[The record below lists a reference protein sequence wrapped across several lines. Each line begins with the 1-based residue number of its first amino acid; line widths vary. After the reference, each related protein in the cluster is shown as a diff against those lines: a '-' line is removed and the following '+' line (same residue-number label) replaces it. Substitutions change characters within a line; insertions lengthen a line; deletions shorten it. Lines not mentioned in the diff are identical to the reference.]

1 MRKLVVLMLLVMLPL
16 VLMAQNP
23 EPVTIKVK
31 VTVHNKETKKDINE
45 RVTYSR
51 MLTKKEAQ
59 EAHAAIERLT
69 GDKSANDMN
78 IDLDQEAKVKLLM
91 KKYGFIEKN
100 RTSAKGFVELSTAT
114 TMCYLFITGQENKV
128 SDILEVVPGKTEYE
142 LTINVQRLQE
152 VYAEGKLGEREEI
165 GGGTGDPDDGNEY
178 FRVKMKILKGQAR
191 SNARMIVQTYAV
203 DCQTDDTMAYCHPLV
218 YEGAKYHELQNK
230 RMSFDYFKNDSLAKS
245 YQASTPLEDDEYIMV
260 DTTLVYKKEDKNA
273 SFRGPF
279 KFVVEDYHHV
289 YYTGNYAGTCLRYRP
304 FKFLDFTPALAEME
318 LTEEFKEEAQSQI
331 ADEKRDLA
339 LSFEVGKS
347 ELKEDSMNQVN
358 MNKLVE
364 ELRSYGDKLLSP
376 SIQGMASPDGNM
388 KKNQE
393 LAAQRA
399 QLAARIIQ
407 RYLPSGQRVASTSGV
422 YTWNDVIER
431 MRKKGKSSEADQVLA
446 ITSKTETPDREL
458 RLLEFYDTEIVPI
471 LESMRVMKASYKYIR
486 EKVLTPQEAVDE
498 FHQFKDLY
506 KAGKK
511 RFSNGDY
518 WNIFNNLTDSVEL
531 DTLTMMAYRDIT
543 KNPEYATENKIAPY
557 VCNRV
562 ALINLKKG
570 TPNAR
575 VLEPFIDLTKRGV
588 NAKKAIDDMLTITV
602 NRREILLNQ
611 AVTYYQELKMD
622 SCKYFIKWLKNYN
635 ASDPALESL
644 ERIMNL
650 KSLHYNNFR
659 NAEQEQEYEM
669 AKNYVLNISDE
680 NKAILYSEIPDW
692 GNTKGGMDYV
702 DMMPDESAK
711 KWYLKGIL
719 WAQIAW
725 RELSSKLKLTP
736 GMEIDA
742 EREIREQ
749 LEPKEEN
756 NDDKLD
762 IGGGFF
768 LLTEDE
774 ETDLMATDY
783 NRYALYNQ
791 QKEKYMEEHDGQ
803 LPQVVKKEKPKNADD
818 DIEIDNIPF
827 YLAYFQHCFELEPQF
842 KRMYFNEAHV
852 PEDMRKIYKYKRAQI
867 PAYDKLF
874 RLLQAYEERKEQEKL
889 EKLNAP
895 SEDEKK
901 EETDEKKN
909 TADTAAM

>member
-895 SEDEKK
+895 SEGEKK